1 MKRRVRA
8 VLFGAAAVGVLSLAS
23 IVNVP
28 RGTATVLTWRGGG
41 TPALLRP
48 GLSFRIPILQ
58 RVDRY
63 PDGVLTLE
71 GTVSVESRQGSKITL
86 PVTVILRP
94 DEQHLLTLHR
104 AGGGPG
110 ARTAVLELVGERL
123 KRTAAGFGTH
133 DLAVGAAAQALE
145 SQVRAALEEH
155 YDNAEVSIGE
165 ARLSPELQAAF
176 DKGAIYARRKET
188 GLEIILVG
196 IDGADWDVIDPMI
209 ARGELP
215 NLARIKREGVWAR
228 LRSSVPTLSPLL
240 WTTVATGKSPDRH
253 GINDF
258 LVTDA
263 RTGHQV
269 PIDSSFRR
277 TKAIWNILS
286 EAGLS
291 CDIIAWWATWPA
303 EAISGHLV
311 SDRVA
316 YSTFNFK
323 SPKAGAGA
331 VYPEGYAPVVEK
343 LRVPDSA
350 IDHRFLSRFLH
361 IGEDELR
368 EARAAAARKAPM
380 NESLQSIMVMTRV
393 LAATETYRKVVLD
406 LLETRHRDASPARLL
421 AVYFQG
427 VDEVNHRFAHC
438 APPRTSL
445 CSDADFRRFRDA
457 VTAFYAYQ
465 DGIVGEIA
473 QRAAKATIVVMSD
486 HGFASGGDRP
496 EDVKPFIEG
505 KPGLWHDL
513 VGVFLAAGPGLGHGE
528 IPTVSLYDIAPT
540 LLHLLGLPVPDD
552 MSGKVLEA
560 ALSTGFATSHPISR
574 APSYEGLEGGR
585 PASRQAPPGAGG
597 PGQREAAPGEAA
609 EEEIVERLKSL
620 GYVGGEGGPD
630 PAPGTPG
637 ERAPQSTPAAAGA
650 VPTVLF
656 HTNLGTV
663 YLGKRR
669 FELAQAEYRKALAI
683 DPSSVQ
689 ALSGLAVLYESKGQ
703 PEQAL
708 EMLRALV
715 RLDEVDPRVTLE
727 KMAELFIRMGRAADG
742 LTYMKDLGVARG
754 SKGRHEIGLSV
765 ALGRLYLAVGKEAD
779 AESTLN
785 RALGIDPASVGAM
798 QELFALYDAQNR
810 AATLEPR
817 IRAALSREPRSAM
830 HHNWLGLVL
839 KRKGDLKNAEAEFKN
854 CLEIAPD
861 LAGPMANL
869 GALYLQQGRSI
880 EAVAILERAIE
891 KDPRSV
897 ESRTNLIVA
906 LGMEHDLEGARLQV
920 ESAETA
926 GQRVPLY
933 YNALAYALHRNGR
946 DEEAL
951 ATLRESLSLD
961 PGQGDALRLRSE
973 LEQGRPVAEP
983 PGR

>member
-1 MKRRVRA
+1 MKRRIRA
-8 VLFGAAAVGVLSLAS
+8 ALFGAAAAGVLGLAS
-23 IVNVP
+23 IVHVP
-28 RGTATVLTWRGGG
+28 RGTAAVLTWRGGG

-48 GLSFRIPILQ
+48 GFSFRIPILQ

-63 PDGVLTLE
+63 PDGVVTLL
-71 GTVSVESRQGSKITL
+71 GTVSVESRQGAAITL
-86 PVTVILRP
+86 PITISLRP
-94 DEQHLLTLHR
+94 GAQQLLSLHR

-110 ARTAVLELVGERL
+110 ARAAVLDLVGERL
-123 KRTAAGFGTH
+123 KKAAAGFGTH
-133 DLAVGAAAQALE
+133 DLAAGAAARILE
-145 SQVRAALEEH
+145 SQARAALEEH
-155 YDNAEVSIGE
+155 YDNSEVSIGE
-165 ARLSPELQAAF
+165 AQLSPELRAAF
-176 DKGAIYARRKET
+176 DTGTIYARRKET
-188 GLEIILVG
+188 GLDIVLIG
-196 IDGADWDVIDPMI
+196 IDGADWDIINPMI

-215 NLARIKREGVWAR
+215 NLARIKKDGVWAK
-228 LRSSVPTLSPLL
+228 LRSNVPTLSPLL

-258 LVTDA
+258 LVADA

-269 PIDSSFRR
+269 PIDSTFRR

-291 CDIIAWWATWPA
+291 CDIVAWWATWPA
-303 EAISGHLV
+303 EAISGHLI

-316 YSTFNFK
+316 YSTFDLGRAG
-323 SPKAGAGA
+323 AGAGA
-331 VYPEGYAPVVEK
+331 VHPEAYAAVVEK
-343 LRVPDSA
+343 LRVSDSA
-350 IDHRFLSRFLH
+350 IGHRFLSRFLH

-368 EARAAAARKAPM
+368 AARAAAARKAPLS
-380 NESLQSIMVMTRV
+380 ESQQSIMVMTRV
-393 LAATETYRKVVLD
+393 LAATETYRRVVLD
-406 LLETRHRDASPARLL
+406 LLETRRRDSSPARLL

-438 APPRTSL
+438 APPRMSL
-445 CSDADFRRFRDA
+445 CYDADYRRFKDA

-465 DGIVGEIA
+465 DEILGEIA
-473 QRAAKATIVVMSD
+473 QRAGKATIMVMSD

-496 EDVKPFIEG
+496 DDVKPFIEG

-540 LLHLLGLPVPDD
+540 LLDLLGLPVPDD
-552 MSGKVLEA
+552 MPGKVLEA
-560 ALSTGFATSHPISR
+560 AFSRDFAAAHPIVR
-574 APSYEGLEGGR
+574 VPSYESLEGTR
-585 PASRQAPPGAGG
+585 AASRQAPPGTAGSG
-597 PGQREAAPGEAA
+597 ERPRAPGGTAD
-609 EEEIVERLKSL
+609 EEIVEQLKSL
-620 GYVGGEGGPD
+620 GYVGGETG
-630 PAPGTPG
+630 PAPASGTPG
-637 ERAPQSTPAAAGA
+637 GEGAPSTAAAPGV
-650 VPTVLF
+650 VPTALY

-669 FELAQAEYRKALAI
+669 FDQAEAEYRKALAI
-683 DPSSVQ
+683 EPSSVQ

-703 PEQAL
+703 PEQSL
-708 EMLRALV
+708 EMLRTLV
-715 RLDEVDPRVTLE
+715 RLDEADPVVTLE
-727 KMAELFIRMGRAADG
+727 KMAELFVRMGRAADG
-742 LTYMKDLGVARG
+742 LTYMKDLEASGG
-754 SKGRHEIGLSV
+754 FKGRYAIGLNV
-765 ALGRLYLAVGKEAD
+765 ALGRLYFAVGKEAD
-779 AESTLN
+779 AEKALV
-785 RALGIDPASVGAM
+785 RALGVDPASLGAM

-810 AATLEPR
+810 AAALEPK

-839 KRKGDLKNAEAEFKN
+839 KRKGDLKNAEAEFRN

-861 LAGPMANL
+861 LVGPMANL
-869 GALYLQQGRSI
+869 GALYLQEGRATA
-880 EAVAILERAIE
+880 AVAILQRAVE

-906 LGMEHDLEGARLQV
+906 LGMEHDLEGARRQV
-920 ESAETA
+920 ESAEGS

-933 YNALAYALHRNGR
+933 YNALAYALHLNGR

-961 PGQGDALRLRSE
+961 PGQRDALRLRSDI
-973 LEQGRPVAEP
+973 EQGRPLAET